1 MSAVRTITFN
11 ATVSGVTPTG
21 PQDAGVQGDH
31 NATQVVWS
39 LDAALINPDYRY
51 RCEFVDGAGGWDT
64 TQYLTPSADK
74 TIAVSLPRAWTAA
87 GGCGVIRLCVSE
99 FLDGAEEL
107 T

>member
-1 MSAVRTITFN
+1 MHVSAVRTITFN

-87 GGCGVIRLCVSE
+87 GAAV
-99 FLDGAEEL
+99 
-107 T
+107 